1 MSNWASYLPLVLI
14 VIAFWL
20 LVLRPARNRQ
30 KEFMATQN
38 ALEPGARVML
48 ASGIFGELVA
58 VRDDE
63 VDIRVASDVVLTVA
77 RQAVAKIIVPQ
88 EAPPA
93 DESRRPAEDHRLM
106 AGPPARRNLPKPRRT
121 LLLFLAAVVGMYGLL
136 AVLGATASAKDD
148 SVWKPR
154 LGLDLQGG
162 TRITLQAKA
171 TSGDVTP
178 EKLRQARSIIDQRVN
193 ATGVT
198 EGEVTTQGGNQV
210 IIEIPG
216 SDESDIV
223 DQVGRTAQLRF
234 RLVWASAQSAQK
246 PADPA
251 EVKKQDDAIA
261 KVDWSKLTLDQ
272 IIKAE
277 TEGVESLPKEYIPG
291 LNALNAQAKGFV
303 CAKKNL
309 PQEDRADRPLVT
321 CDTKTGEVEVLS
333 PTVIEGTDVKSASAV
348 VPQGQVSWV
357 VALQLKGEGKKTFD
371 TVTEA
376 LYQQQQQGNEQGS
389 RFAIVLDGEVLSAP
403 TTNGHFTD
411 GSSQISGNFTATS
424 SKALANQLKYG
435 ALPLTFELNGS
446 SFEGP
451 TLAGTQLK
459 AGLLAGAVGLVLVVV
474 YLLLYYRGLGLV
486 AIASLLVATARH
498 VRAGAA
504 ARPRRRL
511 HADAAWH
518 RRPHRRHRHHR
529 RLLHRVLRATARRGA
544 RRQVAAAC
552 GRERVDSRPDH
563 DPGRRRG
570 LDPGGAHPVHLRDRR
585 GARLRL
591 RARARDADRRAR
603 RVLLHQAA
611 GLRARPH
618 EVLRPRPPPL
628 RARRGAPGHQRPQ
641 GHRDRPLHAGPPR
654 DGRG

>member
-1 MSNWASYLPLVLI
+1 
-14 VIAFWL
+14 
-20 LVLRPARNRQ
+20 
-30 KEFMATQN
+30 
-38 ALEPGARVML
+38 
-48 ASGIFGELVA
+48 
-58 VRDDE
+58 
-63 VDIRVASDVVLTVA
+63 
-77 RQAVAKIIVPQ
+77 
-88 EAPPA
+88 
-93 DESRRPAEDHRLM
+93 M

-136 AVLGATASAKDD
+136 AVLSATASAKDD

-178 EKLRQARSIIDQRVN
+178 EKMRQARSIIDQRVN

-251 EVKKQDDAIA
+251 EVKKQNEAIA
-261 KVDWSKLTLDQ
+261 KVDWSKLTLEQ
-272 IIKAE
+272 ILQAE

-309 PQEDRADRPLVT
+309 PQEDRANLPLVT

-357 VALQLKGEGKKTFD
+357 VALQLKGEGKETFD
-371 TVTEA
+371 KVTEA
-376 LYQQQQQGNEQGS
+376 LYQQQQQGNDQGS

-459 AGLLAGAVGLVLVVV
+459 AGLLAGAAGLVLVIV

-486 AIASLLVATARH
+486 AIASLLVATALTYAMALLLGRG
-498 VRAGAA
+498 VGFTLTLPGIAGLIVAIGIT
-504 ARPRRRL
+504 
-511 HADAAWH
+511 ADSFI
-518 RRPHRRHRHHR
+518 
-529 RLLHRVLRATARRGA
+529 VFF
-544 RRQVAAAC
+544 
-552 GRERVDSRPDH
+552 ER
-563 DPGRRRG
+563 
-570 LDPGGAHPVHLRDRR
+570 LRDEVRE
-585 GARLRL
+585 GKSLRL
-591 RARARDADRRAR
+591 AVESGWIRARATILAADAVSIMAAVILFIFAIGVVRGFAFALGLVTLIDVLVVFGFTKPLVSVLAR
-603 RVLLHQAA
+603 TKFF
-611 GLRARPH
+611 G
-618 EVLRPRPPPL
+618 E
-628 RARRGAPGHQRPQ
+628 
-641 GHRDRPLHAGPPR
+641 GHRLSGLDAAHLGISGRKVTEIGRSTPDRPATGE
-654 DGRG
+654 GTA

>member
-1 MSNWASYLPLVLI
+1 
-14 VIAFWL
+14 
-20 LVLRPARNRQ
+20 
-30 KEFMATQN
+30 
-38 ALEPGARVML
+38 
-48 ASGIFGELVA
+48 
-58 VRDDE
+58 
-63 VDIRVASDVVLTVA
+63 
-77 RQAVAKIIVPQ
+77 
-88 EAPPA
+88 
-93 DESRRPAEDHRLM
+93 M

-121 LLLFLAAVVGMYGLL
+121 LLVFLAAVVGMYGLL
-136 AVLGATASAKDD
+136 AVLSATASAKDD

-251 EVKKQDDAIA
+251 EVKKQNEAIS
-261 KVDWSKLTLDQ
+261 KVDWSKLTLEQ
-272 IIKAE
+272 ILQAE
-277 TEGVESLPKEYIPG
+277 TEGVESLPKEYVPG
-291 LNALNAQAKGFV
+291 LNALNAQAKNFV
-303 CAKKNL
+303 CTKKNL

-357 VALQLKGEGKKTFD
+357 VALQLKGGGKETFD

-459 AGLLAGAVGLVLVVV
+459 AGLLAGAAGLVLVVI

-486 AIASLLVATARH
+486 AIASLLVATALTYALALLLGRG
-498 VRAGAA
+498 VGFTLTLPGIAGLIVAIGIT
-504 ARPRRRL
+504 
-511 HADAAWH
+511 ADSFI
-518 RRPHRRHRHHR
+518 
-529 RLLHRVLRATARRGA
+529 VFF
-544 RRQVAAAC
+544 
-552 GRERVDSRPDH
+552 ER
-563 DPGRRRG
+563 
-570 LDPGGAHPVHLRDRR
+570 LRDEVRE
-585 GARLRL
+585 GKSLRL
-591 RARARDADRRAR
+591 AVESGWTRARATILAADAVSIMAALILFIFAIGVVRGFAFALGLVTLIDVLVVFGFTKPLVSVLARTKFFGEGHRLSGLDAAHLGISGRKVTEIGRSTPDRT
-603 RVLLHQAA
+603 AA
-611 GLRARPH
+611 GEGTA
-618 EVLRPRPPPL
+618 
-628 RARRGAPGHQRPQ
+628 
-641 GHRDRPLHAGPPR
+641 
-654 DGRG
+654 

>member
-1 MSNWASYLPLVLI
+1 
-14 VIAFWL
+14 
-20 LVLRPARNRQ
+20 
-30 KEFMATQN
+30 
-38 ALEPGARVML
+38 
-48 ASGIFGELVA
+48 
-58 VRDDE
+58 
-63 VDIRVASDVVLTVA
+63 
-77 RQAVAKIIVPQ
+77 
-88 EAPPA
+88 
-93 DESRRPAEDHRLM
+93 M

-121 LLLFLAAVVGMYGLL
+121 LLLFLAAIVGMYGLL
-136 AVLGATASAKDD
+136 AVLSATASAKDD

-234 RLVWASAQSAQK
+234 RLVWASAQSAEK

-251 EVKKQDDAIA
+251 EVKKQNEAIA
-261 KVDWSKLTLDQ
+261 KVDWTKLSLEQ
-272 IIKAE
+272 ILQAE

-309 PQEDRADRPLVT
+309 PKEDRATLPLVT

-357 VALQLKGEGKKTFD
+357 VALQLKGEGKETFD
-371 TVTEA
+371 TVTDA
-376 LYQQQQQGNEQGS
+376 LYQQQQQGNDQGS

-459 AGLLAGAVGLVLVVV
+459 AGLFAGAAGLVLVIV

-486 AIASLLVATARH
+486 AIASLLVATALTYALALLLGRG
-498 VRAGAA
+498 VGFTLTLPGIAGLIVAIGIT
-504 ARPRRRL
+504 
-511 HADAAWH
+511 ADSFI
-518 RRPHRRHRHHR
+518 
-529 RLLHRVLRATARRGA
+529 VFF
-544 RRQVAAAC
+544 
-552 GRERVDSRPDH
+552 ER
-563 DPGRRRG
+563 
-570 LDPGGAHPVHLRDRR
+570 LRDEVRE
-585 GARLRL
+585 GKSLRL
-591 RARARDADRRAR
+591 AVESGWTRARATILAADAVSFMAALILFIFAIGVVRGFAFALGLVTLIDVLVVFGFTKPLVSVLARTKFFGEGHRLSGLDAAHLGISGRKVTEIGRSTPDRP
-603 RVLLHQAA
+603 AA
-611 GLRARPH
+611 GEGTA
-618 EVLRPRPPPL
+618 
-628 RARRGAPGHQRPQ
+628 
-641 GHRDRPLHAGPPR
+641 
-654 DGRG
+654 

>member
-1 MSNWASYLPLVLI
+1 
-14 VIAFWL
+14 
-20 LVLRPARNRQ
+20 
-30 KEFMATQN
+30 
-38 ALEPGARVML
+38 
-48 ASGIFGELVA
+48 
-58 VRDDE
+58 
-63 VDIRVASDVVLTVA
+63 
-77 RQAVAKIIVPQ
+77 
-88 EAPPA
+88 
-93 DESRRPAEDHRLM
+93 M

-121 LLLFLAAVVGMYGLL
+121 LLVFLAAVVGMYGLL
-136 AVLGATASAKDD
+136 AVLSATASAKDD

-251 EVKKQDDAIA
+251 EVKKQNDAIA
-261 KVDWSKLTLDQ
+261 KIDWSKLTLEQ
-272 IIKAE
+272 ILKAE

-303 CAKKNL
+303 CAKKGL
-309 PQEDRADRPLVT
+309 PQEDRANRPLVT

-357 VALQLKGEGKKTFD
+357 VALQLKGQGKETFD
-371 TVTEA
+371 TVTGA
-376 LYQQQQQGNEQGS
+376 LFQQQQQGNEQGS

-459 AGLLAGAVGLVLVVV
+459 AGLLAGLAGLVLVIV

-486 AIASLLVATARH
+486 AISSLI
-498 VRAGAA
+498 
-504 ARPRRRL
+504 
-511 HADAAWH
+511 
-518 RRPHRRHRHHR
+518 
-529 RLLHRVLRATARRGA
+529 
-544 RRQVAAAC
+544 VAAAVTYALVLLL
-552 GRERVDSRPDH
+552 GQGVGFTLTLPGIAGLIVAIGITADSFIVFFERLRDEVRDGKSLRLAVESGWQRARGTILAADSVSILAALILFIFAIGVVRGFAFALGLTTLIDVLVVFLFTKPLVSVLARTKFFGEGH
-563 DPGRRRG
+563 RLSG
-570 LDPGGAHPVHLRDRR
+570 LDAAHLGISGRKVTEIGRSTPDRP
-585 GARLRL
+585 
-591 RARARDADRRAR
+591 
-603 RVLLHQAA
+603 AA
-611 GLRARPH
+611 GEGTA
-618 EVLRPRPPPL
+618 
-628 RARRGAPGHQRPQ
+628 
-641 GHRDRPLHAGPPR
+641 
-654 DGRG
+654 